1 MGLNLCSRLW
11 RGRRPITGHN
21 GGPDAPIKDRSMLPR
36 RLLLTG
42 LLALLGTCGLAQ
54 AQIRIGQTAGL
65 TGAVAAS
72 VKEATDGARLYFD
85 TINARGGI
93 GGQKLE
99 LVSLDDQFDPKRAA
113 ENAQKLIDQGVIAL
127 FLTRGTPHNQ
137 AILPL
142 LTAAKLPLVG
152 PSTGAMALHQPV
164 HPWLF
169 NVRAPYQRE
178 AERVIKHLTQIGVER
193 IAIVQVADT
202 FGEDAAAGALRG
214 FGANTKPM
222 LHETYDRAK
231 PDFSK
236 IVPRIVTGEAQAVLF
251 IGSGTAVVD
260 GMKAL
265 RTAGSKAQLVTLSN
279 NASSGFVKA
288 LGEQARGVIVSQ
300 VLPPERSFGTPMVKE
315 AHDLAQAR
323 GANAPE
329 ITPALLEG
337 FAAAKVL
344 SEGLRRATA
353 TGQLNRTGLQ
363 RALESLNRYD
373 LGGLELSYSATDHTG
388 LDYAD
393 LSIIGADGRFR
404 R

>member
-1 MGLNLCSRLW
+1 MH
-11 RGRRPITGHN
+11 RPALSLI
-21 GGPDAPIKDRSMLPR
+21 
-36 RLLLTG
+36 G
-42 LLALLGTCGLAQ
+42 LLAWLALALPAA

-72 VKEATDGARLYFD
+72 VKEASDGARLYFD
-85 TINARGGI
+85 AVNARGGI

-99 LVSLDDQFDPKRAA
+99 MLSLDDKFDPKLAA
-113 ENAQKLIDQGVIAL
+113 ENAKTLIDQGVIAL

-142 LTAAKLPLVG
+142 LSAAKVPLVG
-152 PSTGAMALHQPV
+152 PSTGAMALHAPV

-169 NVRAPYQRE
+169 NVRATYQRE
-178 AERVIKHLTQIGVER
+178 AERAVRHLMQIGVER
-193 IAIVQVADT
+193 IAIVQVADS
-202 FGEDAAAGALRG
+202 FGEDAVVGALRG
-214 FGANTKPM
+214 FSDGAKPL
-222 LHETYDRAK
+222 LHDKYDRAK

-236 IVPRIVTGEAQAVLF
+236 IVPRIVAGDAQAVLY

-265 RTAGSKAQLVTLSN
+265 RAAGSRAQLVTLSN

-288 LGEQARGVIVSQ
+288 LGDQARGVIVSQ
-300 VLPPERSFGTPMVKE
+300 VLPPERSIATPLVKE
-315 AHDLAQAR
+315 AHDLAKAR
-323 GANAPE
+323 GDKGPE

-337 FAAAKVL
+337 FASAKVL
-344 SEGLRRATA
+344 CEGLRRAA
-353 TGQLNRTGLQ
+353 SARELNRAGLQ
-363 RALESLNRYD
+363 RALETLNRYD

>member
-1 MGLNLCSRLW
+1 MPS
-11 RGRRPITGHN
+11 
-21 GGPDAPIKDRSMLPR
+21 R

-42 LLALLGTCGLAQ
+42 LLALLGTRSGVHAQ

-65 TGAVAAS
+65 TGTVAAS
-72 VKEATDGARLYFD
+72 VIEATEGARLYFD
-85 TINARGGI
+85 AVNARGGI
-93 GGQKLE
+93 GGQPLV
-99 LVSLDDQFDPKRAA
+99 LVSLDDKFDPKLAA
-113 ENAQKLIDQGVIAL
+113 ENAKTLIDQGVIAL

-142 LTAAKLPLVG
+142 LSAAKVPLVG
-152 PSTGAMALHQPV
+152 PSTGAMVLHQPV
-164 HPWLF
+164 NPWLF
-169 NVRAPYQRE
+169 NVRATYQRE
-178 AERVIKHLTQIGVER
+178 AERAVRHLTQIGVER
-193 IAIVQVADT
+193 IAIVQVADS
-202 FGEDAAAGALRG
+202 FGEDAAVGALRG
-214 FGANTKPM
+214 FGASAKPM
-222 LHETYDRAK
+222 LHDTYDRAK

-251 IGSGTAVVD
+251 IGSGTAVAD

-265 RTAGSKAQLVTLSN
+265 RAAGSKAQLLTLSN
-279 NASSGFVKA
+279 NASAGFVKS
-288 LGEQARGVIVSQ
+288 LGELARGVIVSQ

-323 GANAPE
+323 GAKAPE

-344 SEGLRRATA
+344 TEGLRRAA
-353 TGQLNRTGLQ
+353 AARDLSRSGLQ

>member
-1 MGLNLCSRLW
+1 
-11 RGRRPITGHN
+11 
-21 GGPDAPIKDRSMLPR
+21 MLSR

-42 LLALLGTCGLAQ
+42 LFTLLGIGGLAQ
-54 AQIRIGQTAGL
+54 AQTQTQTQTQIRIGQTSGL

-72 VKEATDGARLYFD
+72 VKEATDGAQLYFD
-85 TINARGGI
+85 AVNARGGI

-99 LVSLDDQFDPKRAA
+99 LVSLDDQFDPKLSV
-113 ENAQKLIDQGVIAL
+113 ENARTLIDQGVIAL

-142 LTAAKLPLVG
+142 LSAAKVPLVG

-169 NVRAPYQRE
+169 NVRATYQRE
-178 AERVIKHLTQIGVER
+178 AERAVRHLVQIGVER
-193 IAIVQVADT
+193 IAIVQVADS
-202 FGEDAAAGALRG
+202 FGDDAAVGALRG
-214 FGANTKPM
+214 FGAGANPVV
-222 LHETYDRAK
+222 HDPYDRAK

-236 IVPRIVTGEAQAVLF
+236 IVPRIVAADAQAVLF

-265 RTAGSKAQLVTLSN
+265 RAAGSKAQLLTLSN

-288 LGEQARGVIVSQ
+288 LGEQAQGVIVSQ

-323 GANAPE
+323 GAKAPE

-344 SEGLRRATA
+344 TEGLRRAA
-353 TGQLNRTGLQ
+353 AAGQLNRSGLQ
-363 RALESLNRYD
+363 RALEGLNRYD
-373 LGGLELSYSATDHTG
+373 LGGLELSYSATDHSG